1 VASHQIHALGGI
13 AAGGATLGGLH
24 HWLGR
29 PLEPVGASLFLLV
42 GVLAALFPDV
52 DTESR
57 GRDIFYGIF
66 FLLDLVLIGFKQYTF
81 AAFLGLLAIVP
92 ILSRHRGWTHTWWA
106 MLLVPL
112 PLVLLPALF
121 LKADPRIMAP
131 YYICAVLGY
140 FSHLLLDWKFR

>member
-1 VASHQIHALGGI
+1 MASHQIHALGGI

-66 FLLDLVLIGFKQYTF
+66 FLLDLVLIGFKQYT
-81 AAFLGLLAIVP
+81 LA
-92 ILSRHRGWTHTWWA
+92 SRITS
-106 MLLVPL
+106 
-112 PLVLLPALF
+112 
-121 LKADPRIMAP
+121 RITESASSL
-131 YYICAVLGY
+131 A
-140 FSHLLLDWKFR
+140 SAERWKTP